1 MTSNYALEPNKPP
14 SDDSQLTLAY
24 DQPYHWPFMLNFLAN
39 RIAPGIEQLENGIYR
54 RRVRYDGLMGVI
66 EVQPCPA
73 EGYCLLRLPSR
84 LSGYQ
89 QPIRERVQHLFDL
102 RAKPISIATSL
113 SADEQM
119 AALVK
124 RYPGIRLPGAWD
136 NFKVAVRAI
145 LGQQISVKA
154 ASTLYQR
161 LIERYSDS
169 TPLPHSTALSRV
181 FPTPARLAQADLTEI
196 GLPKRRAATV
206 QGLAQA
212 VADGTL
218 SLNSTSSLPESLDAL
233 TALPGIGP
241 WTANYIA
248 LRGLGQ
254 ADAFLAGDLILRRSA
269 SPDPTNPMTERQL
282 EQKSECW
289 RPWRAYAAMLLWADY
304 LYQP

>member
-1 MTSNYALEPNKPP
+1 
-14 SDDSQLTLAY
+14 
-24 DQPYHWPFMLNFLAN
+24 
-39 RIAPGIEQLENGIYR
+39 
-54 RRVRYDGLMGVI
+54 
-66 EVQPCPA
+66 
-73 EGYCLLRLPSR
+73 
-84 LSGYQ
+84 
-89 QPIRERVQHLFDL
+89 
-102 RAKPISIATSL
+102 
-113 SADEQM
+113 M

-136 NFKVAVRAI
+136 NFEVAVRAI

-169 TPLPHSTALSRV
+169 LPLPQSAALSRV
-181 FPTPARLAQADLTEI
+181 FPTPERLAQADLTEI

-212 VADGTL
+212 VAEGTL
-218 SLNSTSSLPESLDAL
+218 SLNPTSSLQESLDAL
-233 TALPGIGP
+233 TALPGISP

-254 ADAFLAGDLILRRSA
+254 ADAFLASDLILRRSA

-282 EQKSECW
+282 EQKSVAW
-289 RPWRAYAAMLLWADY
+289 RP
-304 LYQP
+304 